1 MRFIHR
7 SFDIRMVY
15 IIVFVVAVLM
25 LIQTFSKGGDE
36 YQSVPN
42 QVQTDHA
49 SSSVSEAE
57 SKEYKPG
64 DKKD

>member
-1 MRFIHR
+1 
-7 SFDIRMVY
+7 
-15 IIVFVVAVLM
+15 M